1 MAARINS
8 QQQPVSSPLSMK
20 MNNVTLHPERSRR
33 VRLQM
38 QGVSKRFG
46 ATVALEDV
54 SIEVAAGEVLALV
67 GENGAGKSTLMKV
80 CSGAIK
86 PDSGQMRLDGEPY
99 RPNNPLEARRA
110 GVAMIYQELSLTPH
124 MSVQENIMLGM
135 EPSKLGVVLWKQ
147 VRQRAIEAIKEFD
160 NPELTPDAR
169 VSRLSVGSQQLVE
182 IARALAIG
190 CRVLVLDE
198 PTSSL
203 TQQDVER
210 LFEIIGRLKQQGKA
224 IVYISH
230 FIEEV
235 KRVADR
241 VTVLRDGRV
250 VGSKEVAA
258 ISTDEIVSLM
268 VGRQVEELYP
278 HSERKPGEVV
288 LEIENLAGL
297 DKPKSASLTL
307 RRGEVLGIAGLVGAG
322 RTELLRSLFGL
333 EPVRKGRIKLGV
345 YTGPASPVKRW
356 MQGAGLLSEDRKEEG
371 LALSLSVADN
381 VTLSKLKGFG
391 PLGLVLPGRQD
402 KATRRWL
409 EQLDIRCQGPRQSV
423 SSLSGGNQ
431 QKVALA
437 RLLQHDVDVL
447 LLDEPTRGID
457 VAAKALVY
465 KLINA
470 LASGEA
476 VPALRPAGIPS
487 TSSGQALPAVGNKGK
502 IPSPRSP
509 REMEA
514 LPTRR
519 GKPKAVLMVSSYLPE
534 LMGVCDRIAVMCRG
548 RLGQTHRIDEVNEH
562 ELMLEATGK

>member
-1 MAARINS
+1 
-8 QQQPVSSPLSMK
+8 
-20 MNNVTLHPERSRR
+20 
-33 VRLQM
+33 M

-54 SIEVAAGEVLALV
+54 GIEVARGQVLALV

-80 CSGAIK
+80 CSGAVK
-86 PDSGQMRLDGEPY
+86 PDTGQMWLDGAPY
-99 RPNNPLEARRA
+99 RPGNPLEARRA
-110 GVAMIYQELSLTPH
+110 GVAMIYQELSLAPH
-124 MSVQENIMLGM
+124 LSVEENIMLGM
-135 EPSKLGVVLWKQ
+135 EPAKLGVVRWRQ

-169 VSRLSVGSQQLVE
+169 VSNLSVGSQQLVE

-210 LFEIIGRLKQQGKA
+210 LFGLIERLKQQGKA

-241 VTVLRDGRV
+241 VTVLRDGKV
-250 VGSKEVAA
+250 VGSSDVDA
-258 ISTDEIVSLM
+258 ITTDKIISLM

-278 HSERKPGEVV
+278 RSGRQAGEVI
-288 LEIENLAGL
+288 LEIDDLAGVE
-297 DKPKSASLTL
+297 KPISASLKL

-333 EPVRKGRIKLGV
+333 EPVRKGKIRLGI

-356 MQGAGLLSEDRKEEG
+356 MQGAGILSEDRKEEG
-371 LALSLSVADN
+371 LAVSLSVADN

-391 PLGLVLPGRQD
+391 PLGLVLPSRQD
-402 KATRRWL
+402 RATRRWL
-409 EQLDIRCQGPRQSV
+409 ERLDIRCRGPRQSV

-470 LASGEA
+470 LASGSA
-476 VPALRPAGIPS
+476 
-487 TSSGQALPAVGNKGK
+487 TDGQA
-502 IPSPRSP
+502 PR
-509 REMEA
+509 
-514 LPTRR
+514 
-519 GKPKAVLMVSSYLPE
+519 AVLMVSSYLPE
-534 LMGVCDRIAVMCRG
+534 LMGVCDRVAVMCRG
-548 RLGQTHRIDEVNEH
+548 KLGPTHRIEEVDEH
-562 ELMLEATGK
+562 KLMLEATGQEISA

>member
-1 MAARINS
+1 MAERVDS
-8 QQQPVSSPLSMK
+8 DQSSI
-20 MNNVTLHPERSRR
+20 
-33 VRLQM
+33 RLQM
-38 QGVSKRFG
+38 QGVCKRFG

-54 SIEVAAGEVLALV
+54 SIEVAAGQVLALV

-86 PDSGQMRLDGEPY
+86 ADAGQMWLDGVPY
-99 RPNNPLEARRA
+99 RPTNPLEARRA

-124 MSVQENIMLGM
+124 LNVQENIMLGM
-135 EPSKLGVVLWKQ
+135 EPARLGVVLWKQ

-169 VSRLSVGSQQLVE
+169 VSNLSVGSQQLVE

-210 LFEIIGRLKQQGKA
+210 LFEIIWRLKRQGKA

-235 KRVADR
+235 KRVADT

-250 VGSKEVAA
+250 VGSSDVDA
-258 ISTDEIVSLM
+258 ITIDEIVALM

-278 HSERKPGEVV
+278 RSERQAGEVI
-288 LEIENLAGL
+288 LEIEDLAGL
-297 DKPKSASLTL
+297 EKPRSASLEL
-307 RRGEVLGIAGLVGAG
+307 HRGEVLGVAGLVGAG

-333 EPVRKGRIKLGV
+333 EPVRRGLIRLGV
-345 YTGPASPVKRW
+345 YTGPASPVRRW

-371 LALSLSVADN
+371 LALSLSVSDN
-381 VTLSKLKGFG
+381 MTLSKLRGFG
-391 PLGLVLPGRQD
+391 PLGLVLPSRQD
-402 KATRRWL
+402 KAARRWL
-409 EQLDIRCQGPRQSV
+409 EKLDIRCLGPRQSV

-437 RLLQHDVDVL
+437 RLLLHDVDVL

-470 LASGEA
+470 LATGS
-476 VPALRPAGIPS
+476 PAEGR
-487 TSSGQALPAVGNKGK
+487 
-502 IPSPRSP
+502 
-509 REMEA
+509 
-514 LPTRR
+514 
-519 GKPKAVLMVSSYLPE
+519 KPKAVLIVSSYLPE
-534 LMGVCDRIAVMCRG
+534 LMGVCDRVAVMCRG
-548 RLGQTHRIDEVNEH
+548 RLGPTRRINEVNEH
-562 ELMLEATGK
+562 NLMLEATGQEVST

>member
-1 MAARINS
+1 MAERIDS
-8 QQQPVSSPLSMK
+8 QQPAI
-20 MNNVTLHPERSRR
+20 
-33 VRLQM
+33 RLQM

-46 ATVALEDV
+46 ATIALEDV

-86 PDSGQMRLDGEPY
+86 PDVGQMWLDGVPF

-110 GVAMIYQELSLTPH
+110 GIAMIYQELSLTPH

-135 EPSKLGVVLWKQ
+135 EPSKLGVVLWKK

-190 CRVLVLDE
+190 CNVLVLDE

-250 VGSKEVAA
+250 VGTNDVAA

-278 HSERKPGEVV
+278 RSERHAGEVV
-288 LEIENLAGL
+288 LDIENLAGL

-322 RTELLRSLFGL
+322 RTELLRSIFGL
-333 EPVRKGRIKLGV
+333 DPVRKGRIKIGV
-345 YTGPASPVKRW
+345 YTGPASPRRRW
-356 MQGAGLLSEDRKEEG
+356 IQGAGLLSEDRKEEG

-402 KATRRWL
+402 KATKRWL
-409 EQLDIRCQGPRQSV
+409 EQLDIRCRGPQQSV
-423 SSLSGGNQ
+423 LSLSGGNQ

-470 LASGEA
+470 LATGS
-476 VPALRPAGIPS
+476 PAE
-487 TSSGQALPAVGNKGK
+487 
-502 IPSPRSP
+502 SPYGTP
-509 REMEA
+509 YG
-514 LPTRR
+514 
-519 GKPKAVLMVSSYLPE
+519 GKPKAVLMASSYLPE

-548 RLGQTHRIDEVNEH
+548 RLGPTYRIDEINEH

>member
-1 MAARINS
+1 MAERIDS
-8 QQQPVSSPLSMK
+8 HQPA
-20 MNNVTLHPERSRR
+20 

-54 SIEVAAGEVLALV
+54 GIKVGTGQVVALV

-80 CSGAIK
+80 CSGAIR
-86 PDSGQMRLDGEPY
+86 PDSGQMWLDGVPY
-99 RPNNPLEARRA
+99 RPGNPLEARRA
-110 GVAMIYQELSLTPH
+110 GVAMIYQELSLTRH
-124 MSVQENIMLGM
+124 LSVQENIMLGM
-135 EPSKLGVVLWKQ
+135 EPTKLGVVRWKE
-147 VRQRAIEAIKEFD
+147 VRRRAIEAIKEFD
-160 NPELTPDAR
+160 NPELTPDAK
-169 VSRLSVGSQQLVE
+169 VSNLSVGSQQLVE

-210 LFEIIGRLKQQGKA
+210 LFEIIGQLKRQGKA

-241 VTVLRDGRV
+241 VTVLRDGGV
-250 VGSKEVAA
+250 VGSNDVAA
-258 ISTDEIVSLM
+258 ITTDEIVALM

-278 HSERKPGEVV
+278 RSARRAGEVV
-288 LEIENLAGL
+288 LEIEDLAGL
-297 DKPKSASLTL
+297 KKPKSASLKL

-333 EPVRKGRIKLGV
+333 EPVKSGRIRLGA

-371 LALSLSVADN
+371 LAVSLSVADN
-381 VTLSKLKGFG
+381 VTLSKLTGFG
-391 PLGLVLPGRQD
+391 PLGLVFPGRQG

-409 EQLDIRCQGPRQSV
+409 ERLDIRCRGPRQSV

-470 LASGEA
+470 LATGS
-476 VPALRPAGIPS
+476 PAEG
-487 TSSGQALPAVGNKGK
+487 
-502 IPSPRSP
+502 
-509 REMEA
+509 RE
-514 LPTRR
+514 
-519 GKPKAVLMVSSYLPE
+519 PKAVLMVSSYLPE
-534 LMGVCDRIAVMCRG
+534 LMGVCDRVAVMCRG
-548 RLGQTHRIDEVNEH
+548 RLGPTRRIEEVNEH
-562 ELMLEATGK
+562 ELMLEATGQEVSV